1 MSIPEVYMPL
11 TVVIGAQWGDEGKG
25 RIVDALAADVKAVAR
40 FQGGPNAG
48 HTVYIGEEKYVL
60 HLIPLGILN
69 PDTLC
74 CVGLGVVIDPHILIS
89 EIEHLRERGIGTA
102 GRLMIDPRCHLITP
116 DHLTRDRKVEDDLGD
131 QKIGTTLKGI
141 GPAFADRASRTGLR
155 IGPLV
160 DNLSRTGETA
170 FNPQYTDACLK
181 LKPCI
186 GDVSLNLYN
195 ILQKGGGI
203 LAEGGQGTML
213 DLGVGTYP
221 YVTSSNA
228 IAASAPMNLGLGP
241 KNVDKV
247 VAVIKAYTTRVG
259 EGPFPTELFDQ
270 TAQHIGKIGDEF
282 GATTGRPRRCGW
294 FDGII
299 AKFAARVNGVDKW
312 ALTKLDVLDDL
323 DVIKVAVTY
332 ELDGERICDLP
343 TNSNALSRVKP
354 VYKEFPGWKKSTR
367 NAKKI
372 EDLPAQ
378 ARAYLD
384 FIEEFTGVG
393 FEIISVGYER
403 TCMISL

>member
-1 MSIPEVYMPL
+1 MPL

-25 RIVDALAADVKAVAR
+25 RIVDALAAGSKAVAR

-48 HTVYIGEEKYVL
+48 HTVYIGDEKYIL

-74 CVGLGVVIDPHILIS
+74 CVGLGVVVDPLILTS
-89 EIEHLRERGIGTA
+89 EIEHLHQRGIDTA
-102 GRLMIDPRCHLITP
+102 GRIIVDPRCHLITP
-116 DHLTRDRKVEDDLGD
+116 DHIDSDHLKEVQRGDL
-131 QKIGTTLKGI
+131 KIGTTLKGI
-141 GPAFADRASRTGLR
+141 GPAFSDRASRIGPR
-155 IGPLV
+155 IGFFI
-160 DNLSRTGETA
+160 DEIARSGETA
-170 FNPQYTDACLK
+170 FNPEYTAACLK
-181 LKPCI
+181 LQPYI
-186 GDVSLNLYN
+186 GDVSLTLYN
-195 ILQKGGGI
+195 MLQKGQPL

-259 EGPFPTELFDQ
+259 EGPFPTELFDS
-270 TAQHIGKIGDEF
+270 TAAHFGKVGDEF

-294 FDGII
+294 FDGVI

-312 ALTKLDVLDDL
+312 ALTKLDVLDEL
-323 DVIKVAVTY
+323 DTIKAAIAY
-332 ELDGERICDLP
+332 DLDGERIDDLP
-343 TNSNALSRVKP
+343 TDSGALSRVKP
-354 VYKEFPGWKKSTR
+354 VYKEFPGWKLSTR
-367 NAKKI
+367 NAKKL
-372 EDLPAQ
+372 EDLPRQ
-378 ARAYLD
+378 ARNYLD
-384 FIEEFTGVG
+384 FIEEYTGVG

>member
-1 MSIPEVYMPL
+1 MPL

-25 RIVDALAADVKAVAR
+25 RIVDALAADSKAVAR

-48 HTVYIGEEKYVL
+48 HTVYIGEEKYIL

-74 CVGLGVVIDPHILIS
+74 CVGLGVVVDPLILTA
-89 EIEHLRERGIGTA
+89 EIEHLRRRGIDTR
-102 GRLMIDPRCHLITP
+102 GRLMVDPRCHLITP
-116 DHLTRDRKVEDDLGD
+116 DHIARDREKEKDRGD
-131 QKIGTTLKGI
+131 QKLGTTLKGI
-141 GPAFADRASRTGLR
+141 GPAFSDRASRTGPR
-155 IGPLV
+155 IGPFIEKIV
-160 DNLSRTGETA
+160 RTGETA
-170 FNPQYTDACLK
+170 FNPEYTAACLK
-181 LKPCI
+181 LQPYI
-186 GDVSLNLYN
+186 GDVSLTLYN
-195 ILQKGGGI
+195 LLQQGQPL

-259 EGPFPTELFDQ
+259 EGPFPTELFDNV
-270 TAQHIGKIGDEF
+270 AAHLGKVGAEF

-294 FDGII
+294 FDGVI

-312 ALTKLDVLDDL
+312 ALTKLDVLDEL
-323 DVIKVAVTY
+323 DTIKAAVAY
-332 ELDGERICDLP
+332 ELDGERIEDLP
-343 TNSNALSRVKP
+343 TDSDSLARVKP
-354 VYKEFPGWKKSTR
+354 IYRQFPGWKKSTR
-367 NAKKI
+367 SAKKI
-372 EDLPAQ
+372 EDLPFE
-378 ARAYLD
+378 ARTYLD
-384 FIEEFTGVG
+384 FIEEYTGAG
-393 FEIISVGYER
+393 FGIISVGYER

>member
-1 MSIPEVYMPL
+1 MPL

-25 RIVDALAADVKAVAR
+25 RIVDALAAGSKAVAR

-48 HTVYIGEEKYVL
+48 HTVYIGDEKYIL

-74 CVGLGVVIDPHILIS
+74 CVGLGVVVDPLILTS
-89 EIEHLRERGIGTA
+89 EIEHLHQRGIDTA
-102 GRLMIDPRCHLITP
+102 GRIIVDPRCHLITP
-116 DHLTRDRKVEDDLGD
+116 EHIARDREKEKDRGD
-131 QKIGTTLKGI
+131 QKLGTTLKGI
-141 GPAFADRASRTGLR
+141 GPAFSDRASRIGPR
-155 IGPLV
+155 IGPFI
-160 DNLSRTGETA
+160 DEIARSGETA
-170 FNPQYTDACLK
+170 FNPEYTAACLK
-181 LKPCI
+181 LQPYI
-186 GDVSLNLYN
+186 GDVSLTLYN
-195 ILQKGGGI
+195 MLQKGQPL

-259 EGPFPTELFDQ
+259 EGPFPTELFDS
-270 TAQHIGKIGDEF
+270 TAAHFGKVGDEI

-294 FDGII
+294 FDGVI

-312 ALTKLDVLDDL
+312 ALTKLDVLDEL
-323 DVIKVAVTY
+323 DTIKAAIAY
-332 ELDGERICDLP
+332 DLDGERIDDLP
-343 TNSNALSRVKP
+343 TDSGALSRVKP
-354 VYKEFPGWKKSTR
+354 VYKEFPGWKLSTR
-367 NAKKI
+367 DAKKL
-372 EDLPAQ
+372 EDLPRQ
-378 ARAYLD
+378 ARNYLD
-384 FIEEFTGVG
+384 FIEEYTGVG
-393 FEIISVGYER
+393 YEIISVGYER